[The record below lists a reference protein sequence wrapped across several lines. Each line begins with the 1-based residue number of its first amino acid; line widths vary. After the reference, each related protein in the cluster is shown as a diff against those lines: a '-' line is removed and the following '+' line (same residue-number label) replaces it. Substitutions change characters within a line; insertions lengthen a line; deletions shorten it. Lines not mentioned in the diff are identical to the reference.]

1 MELSQIQEIGK
12 KHNEEVVG
20 LAIENMHPI
29 PKINQGEDFRNLSSF
44 FLSEKNIWN
53 SGQIFHIDGDR

>member
-1 MELSQIQEIGK
+1 MSQKIASDETIRK
-12 KHNEEVVG
+12 
-20 LAIENMHPI
+20 AIENMHPI